1 MARET
6 INIGVVAN
14 DGTGDT
20 FRIAGQKINN
30 NFAELYTN
38 FEATELGDGIDLDGN
53 NIVGTRS
60 NDNINF
66 IPSGTGI
73 VTMPNLLVDGTI
85 NLVDNVISAT
95 QSNSDLV
102 MRSSGTGSIV
112 LGDISIQD
120 NTVSTNASNADT
132 ELTANGTGTISLLS
146 NTTINGDMTV
156 TSVSQGAGQFD
167 TSVTLAS
174 GATVTAILDEDTMT
188 SNSATAL
195 ATQQSIKAYVDSQVT
210 AQDLDFTADDSTV
223 LSIDLDSET
232 LTFTGG
238 TGIDTSATGNT
249 VTFGIDSTVATLT
262 GSQALSNKTL
272 TSPVIN
278 TPTFGGTNT
287 LTGSLTVDAVTISDN
302 SISTNTSNA
311 DLELSASGT
320 GTVVLNSLN
329 FPTAD
334 GTANQVL
341 KTDGAGNLGFATV
354 AAPSF
359 THITNTD
366 GTATITGSAVT
377 NIDTFDATVYRS
389 AKYSVS
395 MFDSTNSR
403 AGIQDFYVTH
413 DGSTAYITAT
423 GITSTGTDMATF
435 SADIDSGNV
444 RVRATLASGDGTVF
458 KFSKILFN
466 V

>member
-210 AQDLDFTADDSTV
+210 AQDLDFTADDLTTN
-223 LSIDLDSET
+223 SIDLDSET
-232 LTFTGG
+232 LQLTGG
-238 TGIDTSATGNT
+238 AGIDTSATGNT
-249 VTFGIDSTVATLT
+249 VTCSIDSSVVTLT
-262 GSQALSNKTL
+262 GSQVLSNKTL
-272 TSPVIN
+272 TSPIVNNIN
-278 TPTFGGTNT
+278 A
-287 LTGSLTVDAVTISDN
+287 TGSWSMTQLETESLRIKDNTITTSA
-302 SISTNTSNA
+302 SNA
-311 DLELSASGT
+311 DLEMSAAGT
-320 GTVVLNSLN
+320 GKVTINGLALPRDDNGTVQAV
-329 FPTAD
+329 
-334 GTANQVL
+334 
-341 KTDGAGNLGFATV
+341 KTDGSGTLSFVNVDYLLDYTVLEDGSVTLASSAT
-354 AAPSF
+354 A
-359 THITNTD
+359 
-366 GTATITGSAVT
+366 
-377 NIDTFDATVYRS
+377 NIDTFDSTVYRS
-389 AKYSVS
+389 TRYVMSIS
-395 MFDSTNSR
+395 DSTNAR
-403 AGIQDFYVTH
+403 YEIVEAIVTH
-413 DGSTAYITAT
+413 DGSTAYVSDYGSTTNYTSSLLTLTA
-423 GITSTGTDMATF
+423 DV
-435 SADIDSGNV
+435 SGSDV
-444 RVRATLASGDGTVF
+444 RLRATPISSDSTVIKFLARRQV
-458 KFSKILFN
+458 I
-466 V
+466 